1 MCKEE
6 MVSGY
11 VRFRCGVA
19 HGTVGAIGRGAAP
32 RWQRTRVETAYSLDV
47 GLVDGDPV
55 LHSVPEALE
64 ARFGI
69 CGIIVSAHNRN
80 TVNFKKEDSI

>member
-1 MCKEE
+1 MCKQE

-19 HGTVGAIGRGAAP
+19 HGAVGAEGRGAAP
-32 RWQRTRVETAYSLDV
+32 RWQRARVETAYTLDV

-80 TVNFKKEDSI
+80 TVKFKKEESI